1 MVAGAAGAAT
11 AGVGSYAEGVGTAEG
26 CAAGSRAAGGCAGA
40 GSVVSGRAVG
50 GCAAGGGTASVGSV
64 GIGNASRG
72 GGGGG
77 SGDGS
82 ITKPRQ
88 AFWAS
93 AEVSAA
99 RLPLPED
106 LALPLEAK

>member
-1 MVAGAAGAAT
+1 MQ
-11 AGVGSYAEGVGTAEG
+11 
-26 CAAGSRAAGGCAGA
+26 
-40 GSVVSGRAVG
+40 VVV
-50 GCAAGGGTASVGSV
+50 
-64 GIGNASRG
+64 G
-72 GGGGG
+72 GGGR

-99 RLPLPED
+99 RLPLAED
-106 LALPLEAK
+106 LALPLDAKLKAARGLAAARADWVKVLGTKGEGLVVLVGAAG